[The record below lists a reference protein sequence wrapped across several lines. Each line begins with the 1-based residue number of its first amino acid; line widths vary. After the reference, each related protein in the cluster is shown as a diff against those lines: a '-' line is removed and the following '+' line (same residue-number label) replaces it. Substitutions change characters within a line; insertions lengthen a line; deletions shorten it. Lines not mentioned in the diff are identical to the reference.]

1 MIFGKRSRPARPQ
14 VPLSRRRIVE
24 DAVPVGV
31 QIAGAWSWRILLM
44 AGVAALLVFLVIQL
58 RVIVVPLMIAVLVSS
73 LLVPF
78 AGWLQRQGWPKWLA
92 VMTAALTAVGVIT
105 ALIFL
110 IVTQIR
116 AGWPDL
122 QAQSLV
128 AWERLK
134 DVLLESPLH
143 ITEEQLSEFGEGF
156 VDTIQRDASVWVS
169 GVLSVGS
176 TAGHLVAGLLITLF
190 ASLLILIDGR
200 NIWHWVVRLFPRR
213 ARLAVDGA
221 GAVGWVTLSNFARV
235 QIFVAAIDAIGIGLG
250 AFFLGLPLAVP
261 IAIAV
266 FLGSFI
272 PIVGAVVTGALAV
285 FIALVY
291 KDIVIALIMLAIVIA
306 VQQLES
312 HVLQPLI
319 MGNAVKV
326 HPLGVVLAVAAGS
339 YVAGIPGALFAVP
352 IVATANAMILY
363 VASGR
368 WRTDNNPQLEDIPR

>member
-1 MIFGKRSRPARPQ
+1 
-14 VPLSRRRIVE
+14 
-24 DAVPVGV
+24 
-31 QIAGAWSWRILLM
+31 M

-78 AGWLQRQGWPKWLA
+78 ASWLQRQGWPKWLA
-92 VMTAALTAVGVIT
+92 VMTAALTAAGAIT
-105 ALIFL
+105 ALVYL

-134 DVLLESPLH
+134 QFLLESPLH
-143 ITEEQLSEFGEGF
+143 ITEEQLTQFGESF
-156 VDTIQRDASVWVS
+156 ANTIQENTSTWIG

-176 TAGHLVAGLLITLF
+176 TAGQLVAGLLITLF

-221 GAVGWVTLSNFARV
+221 GAAGWVTLSNFARV

-272 PIVGAVVTGALAV
+272 PIVGALVTGALAV

-291 KDIVIALIMLAIVIA
+291 KDVVIALIMLAIVIA

-352 IVATANAMILY
+352 IVATANAMIIY
-363 VASGR
+363 VASGK
-368 WRTDNNPQLEDIPR
+368 WRTDNNPELKDIPQ